1 MAGRQDQ
8 HVVTYS
14 KDSLPSGTVYH
25 KWTIPNARGTL
36 ILQHG
41 FGEYSCRYMDGK
53 LPLGPRLHEL
63 GFDIWAM
70 DLWGHGES
78 PGTWSVVHIGKAV
91 DDHVTLRHIAAECNL
106 PVFLLG
112 HSLGGL
118 VTSVSITADGS
129 GVQGVILSSPELTR
143 PVPGMLRTIVGL
155 GAAFQRQGSVPG
167 TYNPP
172 EGLSRVQEE
181 VKTFKEDERNYHGGI
196 GLLLAA
202 TALDVGTRIWSAVGN
217 WQVPTLVIHGDADKF
232 TKFEV
237 SKQFFESISTTDR
250 HFYAVEGG
258 YHELMRD
265 LESEKVFDLIHNWLQ
280 VKSSKQLP
288 LSFST
293 TVKGKEIELEFESS
307 GIVDA

>member
-78 PGTWSVVHIGKAV
+78 PGTRSVVHIGKAV

-118 VTSVSITADGS
+118 VTSGSITADGD
-129 GVQGVILSSPELTR
+129 GVQGVILSSPELKR
-143 PVPGMLRTIVGL
+143 P
-155 GAAFQRQGSVPG
+155 VPG

-258 YHELMRD
+258 CHELMRD

-280 VKSSKQLP
+280 VESSKQLP